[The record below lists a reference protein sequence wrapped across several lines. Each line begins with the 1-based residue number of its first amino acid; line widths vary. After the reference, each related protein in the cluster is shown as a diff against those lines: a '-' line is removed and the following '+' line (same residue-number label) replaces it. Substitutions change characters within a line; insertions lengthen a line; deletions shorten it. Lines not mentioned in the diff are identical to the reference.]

1 MAVADS
7 KSYNLLSLGTV
18 RAMIG
23 PRKLQQESYTEV
35 EAANTLGISVARL
48 HLLLD
53 ENIFND
59 GSLRPQSLT
68 FRPSDL
74 VLLGFWHRTSP
85 NPKVVRMPNRNWCAC
100 D

>member
-1 MAVADS
+1 
-7 KSYNLLSLGTV
+7 
-18 RAMIG
+18 MIG
-23 PRKLQQESYTEV
+23 PRKLQKESYTEV
-35 EAANTLGISVARL
+35 EAATTLGVSVARL

-59 GSLRPQSLT
+59 GSRRPQNLT

-85 NPKVVRMPNRNWCAC
+85 NPKVVCMPHRNCCA
-100 D
+100 

>member
-1 MAVADS
+1 MAPSAFQD
-7 KSYNLLSLGTV
+7 YNLSIIGTV

-23 PRKLQQESYTEV
+23 PRSLQKESYTEV
-35 EAANTLGISVARL
+35 EAANSLGISLARL
-48 HLLLD
+48 HMLLD

-59 GSLRPQSLT
+59 GTPRPNELT

-85 NPKVVRMPNRNWCAC
+85 IPKLVRMPRRNWCA
-100 D
+100 

>member
-1 MAVADS
+1 MAGNPFQD
-7 KSYNLLSLGTV
+7 YNFVISGMV

-23 PRKLQQESYTEV
+23 PRNLQKESYTEV
-35 EAANTLGISVARL
+35 EAADSLGISIARL
-48 HLLLD
+48 HMLLD

-59 GSLRPQSLT
+59 GTPRPHDLI

-85 NPKVVRMPNRNWCAC
+85 NPKLVRMPRRNWCA
-100 D
+100 

>member
-1 MAVADS
+1 MAVVDS
-7 KSYNLLSLGTV
+7 KGYNLPSPGTV

-23 PRKLQQESYTEV
+23 PRKLQKESYTEV
-35 EAANTLGISVARL
+35 EAANSLGISVARL

-59 GSLRPQSLT
+59 GSPRPENLT

-85 NPKVVRMPNRNWCAC
+85 NPKVVRMPHRNGCAC

>member
-1 MAVADS
+1 MAPSAFQD
-7 KSYNLLSLGTV
+7 YNLFIIRTV

-23 PRKLQQESYTEV
+23 PRNLQNESYTEV
-35 EAANTLGISVARL
+35 EAADSLGISIARL
-48 HLLLD
+48 HFLLE

-59 GSLRPQSLT
+59 GTRRPDGLI

-85 NPKVVRMPNRNWCAC
+85 HPKVVRMPRRNWCA
-100 D
+100 